1 MNSIEEV
8 SVSKAFDIN
17 ATDAVEVEIVTT
29 NSYGRCSFPAP
40 GEAIRKAREQVATLI
55 GREVSQQAEIDEV
68 LESIFSL
75 PNIRMAF
82 SVAIASA
89 AAASLGM
96 PLYRYLGGFFANA
109 MPYPLLKIFSAGAD
123 YFGIPKG
130 AGSFASAIASLA
142 SIHREFNNL
151 DIPGDSA
158 HADILNRL
166 TAITSDV
173 SSRFGFEIR
182 LGVDFKAS
190 KHAQGKLSFADHAST
205 TGTSRLRYLL
215 DLARQYDLYY
225 IEDPFDRTESE
236 FQRELTDELEA
247 TCLIASQADLDTRI
261 ADARSPKSGK
271 EANLAL
277 IAPTGTVSSVFET
290 YSRER
295 TNGRSCAL
303 LTDNS
308 ATCDAS
314 PSQLAVAL
322 SAPFVKL
329 SIKGRQ
335 STAKINE
342 LIRIEEEL
350 FDGSS
355 YRMAKKPI

>member
-1 MNSIEEV
+1 MNSIEAV
-8 SVSKAFDIN
+8 SVSKVFDIN
-17 ATDAVEVEIVTT
+17 ATDAAEVEIVTT
-29 NSYGRCSFPAP
+29 SGYGRCSFPAP
-40 GEAIRKAREQVATLI
+40 GEAIRRAREHVPTLI

-68 LESIFSL
+68 LQGTFSL
-75 PNIRMAF
+75 PNMSMAF
-82 SVAIASA
+82 SVAIANA
-89 AAASLGM
+89 AAASLGV

-109 MPYPLLKIFSAGAD
+109 MPYPLLKIFSADAD
-123 YFGIPKG
+123 YFGIPIG

-142 SIHREFNNL
+142 SMHRELNNL
-151 DIPGDSA
+151 GIRGDSA
-158 HADILNRL
+158 HTDILNRL
-166 TAITSDV
+166 TRITDAA
-173 SSRFGFEIR
+173 SSKFGFEVK

-190 KHAQGKLSFADHAST
+190 KHARGKISFADHAST
-205 TGTSRLRYLL
+205 TGTSRLQYLL

-236 FQRELTDELEA
+236 FQRQLTDELGV
-247 TCLIASQADLDTRI
+247 TCLIASEADVDTRI
-261 ADARSPKSGK
+261 ADARSPKSRR
-271 EANLAL
+271 ETNFAL

-290 YSRER
+290 YSRESA
-295 TNGRSCAL
+295 NGRSCAL

-342 LIRIEEEL
+342 LIRIEQEL
-350 FDGSS
+350 FDGPS

>member
-1 MNSIEEV
+1 MNSIEAV

-271 EANLAL
+271 EANLA
-277 IAPTGTVSSVFET
+277 
-290 YSRER
+290 
-295 TNGRSCAL
+295 
-303 LTDNS
+303 
-308 ATCDAS
+308 
-314 PSQLAVAL
+314 
-322 SAPFVKL
+322 
-329 SIKGRQ
+329 
-335 STAKINE
+335 
-342 LIRIEEEL
+342 
-350 FDGSS
+350 
-355 YRMAKKPI
+355 

>member
-1 MNSIEEV
+1 MNSIEAV
-8 SVSKAFDIN
+8 SVSKVFDTN
-17 ATDAVEVEIVTT
+17 ATDAAEVEIVTT

-40 GEAIRKAREQVATLI
+40 SEAIGRAREQVSTLI
-55 GREVSQQAEIDEV
+55 GKEVNQQAEIDEV
-68 LESIFSL
+68 LESSSLL
-75 PNIRMAF
+75 PNMSMAF

-109 MPYPLLKIFSAGAD
+109 MPCPLLKVASADAD
-123 YFGIPKG
+123 YFCIPQG
-130 AGSFASAIASLA
+130 ASSFASAIASLA
-142 SIHREFNNL
+142 SVREQLKKLDVHR
-151 DIPGDSA
+151 DSV

-166 TAITSDV
+166 AAIMDAV
-173 SSRFGFEIR
+173 SGSFGFEVR
-182 LGVDFKAS
+182 LGMDFKAS
-190 KHAQGKLSFADHAST
+190 NHVEGRFNFADHPSS

-215 DLARQYDLYY
+215 DLARQYNLYY
-225 IEDPFDRTESE
+225 IEDPFDRAESE
-236 FQRELTDELEA
+236 FQRQLTDELGA
-247 TCLIASQADLDTRI
+247 TCLIASEADPDTRI
-261 ADARSPKSGK
+261 SRSSKSIRK
-271 EANLAL
+271 TNLAL

-290 YSRER
+290 FSRER
-295 TNGRSCAL
+295 ANGRSCAL

-342 LIRIEEEL
+342 LIRIEQEL
-350 FDGSS
+350 CDGSS
-355 YRMAKKPI
+355 CRMAKKPI

>member
-1 MNSIEEV
+1 MNSIEAV

-142 SIHREFNNL
+142 SIHRELNNL
-151 DIPGDSA
+151 DTRGDSA
-158 HADILNRL
+158 HTDILNRL
-166 TAITSDV
+166 TRIIDGV
-173 SSRFGFEIR
+173 SGRFGFEVK
-182 LGVDFKAS
+182 LGMDFKAS
-190 KHAQGKLSFADHAST
+190 KYAQGKISFARHASA
-205 TGTSRLRYLL
+205 TGTSRLRYLI

-236 FQRELTDELEA
+236 FQRQLIDELGV
-247 TCLIASQADLDTRI
+247 TCLIASDGDVDTRI
-261 ADARSPKSGK
+261 ADARSPKSRR
-271 EANLAL
+271 ETNLAL
-277 IAPTGTVSSVFET
+277 IAPTGNV
-290 YSRER
+290 
-295 TNGRSCAL
+295 L
-303 LTDNS
+303 
-308 ATCDAS
+308 
-314 PSQLAVAL
+314 P
-322 SAPFVKL
+322 
-329 SIKGRQ
+329 
-335 STAKINE
+335 
-342 LIRIEEEL
+342 
-350 FDGSS
+350 
-355 YRMAKKPI
+355 